1 MVKRSPFAAQPTPD
15 PDPNPAPRQGT
26 QPAVDS
32 GEELIQDAAIAPPI
46 PGRSRAAVRVMPLG
60 DSLTEGD
67 WVPGGYRMALK
78 SLLEKAGH
86 GITYVGS
93 QRNGPVAELGGDRA
107 HEGHSGWR
115 IDELRTEV
123 RRWLGRAEPEVVL
136 LLAGTN
142 DIAQDYAVDRMV
154 RRLATLVNEIGR
166 VRPTGTVLVA
176 TLPPIAEA
184 RLDRWVRAYN
194 EELRD
199 WVAQEMGA
207 GRAIALVELYDAVAW
222 EDLPDGFHPNRRAH
236 DRMAERW
243 AAVLVPILKAR
254 QGMNP

>member
-15 PDPNPAPRQGT
+15 PDPNPAQEFPQ
-26 QPAVDS
+26 
-32 GEELIQDAAIAPPI
+32 EAAIAPPS
-46 PGRSRAAVRVMPLG
+46 PGRSREPIRIMPLG

-67 WVPGGYRMALK
+67 WVPGGYRIALK
-78 SLLEKAGH
+78 SLLEGAGH
-86 GITYVGS
+86 AIAYVGS
-93 QRNGPVAELGGDRA
+93 QGNGPVAELGGDRA

-123 RRWLGRAEPEVVL
+123 RPWLERAEPEVVL

-142 DIAQDYAVDRMV
+142 DIAQDYALDRLG

-166 VRPTGTVLVA
+166 VCPAATVLVA

-184 RLDRWVRAYN
+184 QLDRWVRAYN

-207 GRAIALVELYDAVAW
+207 GRAIALVELHDAVAW
-222 EDLPDGFHPNRRAH
+222 GDLPDGFHPTRAAH
-236 DRMAERW
+236 DRMAQRW
-243 AAVLVPILKAR
+243 AAVLLPILKAR
-254 QGMNP
+254 EETAP

>member
-1 MVKRSPFAAQPTPD
+1 M
-15 PDPNPAPRQGT
+15 
-26 QPAVDS
+26 
-32 GEELIQDAAIAPPI
+32 PI
-46 PGRSRAAVRVMPLG
+46 MPLG
-60 DSLTEGD
+60 DSLTDGD

-78 SLLEKAGH
+78 ALIEGAGH

-123 RRWLGRAEPEVVL
+123 RLWLGRAEPEVVL

-154 RRLATLVNEIGR
+154 RRLATLVREIGR
-166 VRPTGTVLVA
+166 VRPTATVLVA

-222 EDLPDGFHPNRRAH
+222 GELPDGFHPNRAAH
-236 DRMAERW
+236 DRMAQRW
-243 AAVLVPILKAR
+243 AAALLPILKAR
-254 QGMNP
+254 QGIGP

>member
-15 PDPNPAPRQGT
+15 PDPSPAPFQGT
-26 QPAVDS
+26 QPVVDP
-32 GEELIQDAAIAPPI
+32 GEEIAIAPPI
-46 PGRSRAAVRVMPLG
+46 PGRSRGPVRVMPLG

-78 SLLEKAGH
+78 ALVERAGYA
-86 GITYVGS
+86 IAYVGS
-93 QRNGPVAELGGDRA
+93 QGNGPVAELGGDRA

-123 RRWLGRAEPEVVL
+123 RPWLERTGPEVVL

-142 DIAQDYAVDRMV
+142 DIAQDYALDRLV
-154 RRLATLVNEIGR
+154 RRLATLVQEIGR
-166 VRPTGTVLVA
+166 VCPAATVLVA

-222 EDLPDGFHPNRRAH
+222 GELPDGFHPNRAAH

-243 AAVLVPILKAR
+243 AAVLLPILKAR
-254 QGMNP
+254 RDMQP